1 MAARDASLTQLRALW
16 SGLTAIQRVVLL
28 GAAVGLVVAFAG
40 VLMWAG
46 SPEYAVLYARLASD
60 DAAEVVA
67 RLKADNVSYELRD
80 GGTTVAVPAA
90 QVHELRLTMAGAGI
104 PQGGVVGFEIFDKS
118 GFGMTDF
125 AQKVNY
131 TRALEGEL
139 TRTIRRIEGV
149 EGARVHL
156 VLPARRLFEE
166 QAEPATASV
175 VLQMRGARRLGA
187 QQVQGVVHLV
197 ASSVEGLE
205 PDQVTVVDNR
215 GNVLYQQ
222 SGDEAGMLATTQ
234 LEFKR
239 GYEKDVES
247 RVRQMLEQVLGQG
260 SAVVQVAAQFDFDR
274 VEATAETFDPQGAV
288 VRSEERVSETA
299 SGGSSPGGTPGVTS
313 NVGDGEQ
320 AGGGGNGAS
329 SSNRETET
337 VNYEVSKTI
346 TRTEK
351 GPGTLKRL
359 SVAVAVDGTYRE
371 PKEGEVGP
379 DKVFVPRSAE
389 ELGQM
394 RSLVE
399 KAVGFDATRGDAVE
413 VTSIPFRPA
422 EVVDTE
428 SSVLGPEIY
437 FSLAK
442 YGLAALLGLLLIL
455 FGVRPL
461 VRWLTHSGQIT
472 TVTEPM
478 SVAEME
484 RAMAGAG
491 GGAGGP
497 GAGPAEVVFDE
508 TPSTEVVRRESLKKR
523 LTEMVVE
530 EPQVAAQLLRS
541 WMTEE

>member
-1 MAARDASLTQLRALW
+1 MAALDASLTQVRGLW
-16 SGLTAIQRVVLL
+16 SGLTAIQRVVLF
-28 GAAVGLVVAFAG
+28 GTAVGLVVAFAG

-46 SPEYAVLYARLASD
+46 SPEYAVLYSRLASD
-60 DAAEVVA
+60 DAAEVVE
-67 RLKADNVSYELRD
+67 RLKADKVPYQLRD
-80 GGTTVAVPAA
+80 GGSTVAVPAD
-90 QVHELRLTMAGAGI
+90 QMHDLRLSLAAAGI

-118 GFGMTDF
+118 SFGMTDF

-131 TRALEGEL
+131 ARALEGEL

-156 VLPARRLFEE
+156 VLPERRLFEE

-175 VLQMRGARRLGA
+175 VLQMRGSRRLGA
-187 QQVQGVVHLV
+187 KQVQGVVHLV

-205 PDQVTVVDNR
+205 SDQMTVVDNR

-222 SGDEAGMLATTQ
+222 SGDDVGMLASTQ

-247 RVRQMLEQVLGQG
+247 RVRQMLERVLGQG
-260 SAVVQVAAQFDFDR
+260 TAVVQAAALFDFDR
-274 VEATAETFDPQGAV
+274 VEETAETFDPQGTA

-299 SGGSSPGGTPGVTS
+299 SGGGTGPGGTPGVAS
-313 NVGDGEQ
+313 NVGDGTQ
-320 AGGGGNGAS
+320 VAAAGNGAS

-337 VNYEVSKTI
+337 VNYEVSKKI

-351 GPGTLKRL
+351 GPGTLLRL
-359 SVAVAVDGTYRE
+359 TVAVAVDGTYRE
-371 PKEGEVGP
+371 PREGEEGP
-379 DKVFVPRSAE
+379 DKVFVPRTAE
-389 ELGQM
+389 ELGQL

-399 KAVGFDATRGDAVE
+399 KGVGFDPARGDAVE

-422 EVVDTE
+422 EILDTE
-428 SSVLGPEIY
+428 DAGLGPQLY
-437 FSLAK
+437 LSLAK
-442 YGLAALLGLLLIL
+442 YGLATVLGLLLIF

-461 VRWLTHSGQIT
+461 VRGVTSMGQGT

-484 RAMAGAG
+484 RAIAG
-491 GGAGGP
+491 GVPGSPGEGP
-497 GAGPAEVVFDE
+497 EEVEYDD
-508 TPSTEVVRRESLKKR
+508 TPPTEALRRENLKKR
-523 LTEMVVE
+523 LNEMVAT
-530 EPQVAAQLLRS
+530 EPEVAAQLLRS
-541 WMTEE
+541 WMIGE

>member
-1 MAARDASLTQLRALW
+1 MAARDASLAQLRALW
-16 SGLTAIQRVVLL
+16 SGLTALQRVVLF

-40 VLMWAG
+40 VLLWAG
-46 SPEYAVLYARLASD
+46 SPEYAVLYSRLASD
-60 DAAEVVA
+60 DAGEVVA
-67 RLKADNVSYELRD
+67 RLKADKVPYELRD
-80 GGTTVAVPAA
+80 GGATVVVPAS
-90 QVHELRLTMAGAGI
+90 QVHDLRLTLAGAGI

-156 VLPARRLFEE
+156 VLPERRLFEE
-166 QAEPATASV
+166 QSAPATASV
-175 VLQMRGARRLGA
+175 VLQMRGSRRLGA
-187 QQVQGVVHLV
+187 KQVQGVVHLV
-197 ASSVEGLE
+197 ASSVEGLG
-205 PDQVTVVDNR
+205 PDHVTVVDNR

-222 SGDEAGMLATTQ
+222 SGDEAGMLASTQ

-260 SAVVQVAAQFDFDR
+260 SAVVQVAAVFDFDR
-274 VEATAETFDPQGAV
+274 VQETSETFDPQGAV

-299 SGGSSPGGTPGVTS
+299 SGGSGPSGTPGVAS
-313 NVGDGEQ
+313 NVGDADQ
-320 AGGGGNGAS
+320 AAGGGPGAS

-337 VNYEVSKTI
+337 VNYEVSKTT

-371 PKEGEVGP
+371 PREGEVGP
-379 DKVFVPRSAE
+379 DKVFVPRTAE
-389 ELGQM
+389 ALGQM

-399 KAVGFDATRGDAVE
+399 KAVGFDSARGDAVE

-422 EVVDTE
+422 EVPDT
-428 SSVLGPEIY
+428 VAAGLGTELY
-437 FSLAK
+437 LSLAK

-461 VRWLTHSGQIT
+461 VRWLTHAGQVT
-472 TVTEPM
+472 TVTEPT

-484 RAMAGAG
+484 RALAG
-491 GGAGGP
+491 GGPGDP

-508 TPSTEVVRRESLKKR
+508 TPSSEVMRRESLKKR